1 MEILSGMVLLPSQ
14 PEAGFAGYVEGVV
27 YAALQLAL
35 PFLRGL
41 VVLVIVWGVLGAA
54 FQLVR
59 MENRRLRGEGYQRAA
74 VVLREHLGFYL
85 LLGLEFLIAV
95 DVLETL
101 MHPSWEELGVLGG
114 MVVLRVMLS
123 LSLGWELKDIRK
135 DQPDAQ

>member
-1 MEILSGMVLLPSQ
+1 MEILFGVMLLPSQ
-14 PEAGFAGYVEGVV
+14 ADAGLAGDIERLV

-35 PFLRGL
+35 PLLRGL
-41 VVLVIVWGVLGAA
+41 VVVVLVFGVFGAA
-54 FQLVR
+54 VHLVR
-59 MENRRLRGEGYQRAA
+59 MENRRLRGKEYQRDA

-101 MHPSWEELGVLGG
+101 LHPSWEELGILGG
-114 MVVLRVMLS
+114 LVVLRIMLS

-135 DQPDAQ
+135 NRPDAQ

>member
-1 MEILSGMVLLPSQ
+1 MRNLYYIYIYLNIIEHVYVANVQAQVLKMIPPL
-14 PEAGFAGYVEGVV
+14 
-27 YAALQLAL
+27 
-35 PFLRGL
+35 LRGL

-59 MENRRLRGEGYQRAA
+59 MENRRLRGKEYQRAA

-85 LLGLEFLIAV
+85 LLGLEFVIAV

-114 MVVLRVMLS
+114 LVVLRVMLS

-135 DQPDAQ
+135 DQPDAK

>member
-1 MEILSGMVLLPSQ
+1 MEILLGMVLLPSQ
-14 PEAGFAGYVEGVV
+14 PEAGFASDIEGVV

-35 PFLRGL
+35 PLLRGL

-59 MENRRLRGEGYQRAA
+59 MENRRLRGKGYQRAA

-114 MVVLRVMLS
+114 LVVLRVMLS